1 MEQDKDQLAI
11 NIAKP
16 YYYSEFSQQKIAR
29 KLGLSRPSVS
39 RLLKYAKDQG
49 ISRSRSSIPQRT

>member
-11 NIAKP
+11 NIAKL

-49 ISRSRSSIPQRT
+49 